1 MNKTQNVFRM
11 LELIRLHKS
20 VHASQLAR
28 MLQVDVRTVHRYM
41 GELRAAG
48 YEFKTKSG
56 QRGHIEIDE
65 EGRF

>member
-41 GELRAAG
+41 RELRAAG

-56 QRGHIEIDE
+56 QRGYIELKEPD
-65 EGRF
+65 

>member
-1 MNKTQNVFRM
+1 MNKTQNIFAMLKIFRTHKVITATRLAEM
-11 LELIRLHKS
+11 LNVEP
-20 VHASQLAR
+20 
-28 MLQVDVRTVHRYM
+28 RTVYRYM
-41 GELRAAG
+41 RELRAAG